1 MSNIEAPAPYE
12 LQEAPPQE
20 EREKESF
27 YSFNLSA
34 ERARALEAR
43 HRLPDEQKLARDGFK
58 NNASYWAKEYI
69 AGIKTTHYFWEIV
82 NENGEA
88 RLFHPQFGYADDIHK
103 NALDETVPDFE
114 MARRIMEYKVARLL
128 PQFALAGSLHQPII
142 WSSPPPEDADDGI
155 YGGYTMTH
163 ILETQE
169 VDGRLHLIGR
179 DVKNYLDTNSQKLLL
194 EEHSGRRL
202 FTKDPT
208 SLEILS
214 SPVRATYGTTSLD
227 IERSIREKEEH
238 LGLDKSEGSEKIFN
252 KVFAQYAEELD
263 VIYDLL
269 GQEALSEEQVVG
281 MFDAWGKRVD
291 RAYQME
297 VLLGER
303 LRNNQE
309 LTNEEIL
316 EYGTFLDSKY
326 QERVGGGSCGD
337 GVGFGSAE
345 ESVFGYTPDGLA
357 GNFGR
362 QEQKADF
369 REDKN
374 LCRCKGQDPHFH
386 CPGEKEGKKCSHAIV
401 VGKGIVKCPNCG
413 KGKVC

>member
-1 MSNIEAPAPYE
+1 MNLEAHIPYE
-12 LQEAPPQE
+12 PIEPSRAK
-20 EREKESF
+20 ERENESF

-34 ERARALEAR
+34 ERTRALEAK
-43 HRLPDEQKLARDGFK
+43 HRLPQEQKLARDGFK

-82 NENGEA
+82 NENGES
-88 RLFHPQFGYADDIHK
+88 RLFHPEFGYADDIHK
-103 NALDETVPDFE
+103 NALTENVPDFE
-114 MARRIMEYKVARLL
+114 MERRVMEYKIARLL

-142 WSSPPPEDADDGI
+142 WSSPPPEGVEDGT

-169 VDGRLHLIGR
+169 VDGKLHLIGR
-179 DVKNYLDTNSQKLLL
+179 DIRNYLDTSSQKALL

-202 FTKDPT
+202 FANDPT

-227 IERSIREKEEH
+227 IERSIRQKEED
-238 LGLDKSEGSEKIFN
+238 LGLDKSEGSERIFN
-252 KVFAQYAEELD
+252 KTFALYVEELD
-263 VIYDLL
+263 VIYELL
-269 GQEALSEEQVVG
+269 GEEELSEEQVVA

-297 VLLGER
+297 MLREER
-303 LRNNQE
+303 IKNNQD
-309 LTNEEIL
+309 LTDDEAL
-316 EYGTFLDSKY
+316 EYAAFLDSTY

-337 GVGFGSAE
+337 GVGFGAGE
-345 ESVFGYTPDGLA
+345 ESVFGYAPDGLSQT
-357 GNFGR
+357 FGR
-362 QEQKADF
+362 QGRNADF

-386 CPGEKEGKKCSHAIV
+386 CPGEKEGKKCAHAIV
-401 VGKGIVKCPNCG
+401 VGKGITKCPNCG

>member
-1 MSNIEAPAPYE
+1 MNHIEGQIPHE
-12 LQEAPPQE
+12 LQEVPLQE

-34 ERARALEAR
+34 ERTRALEAK

-82 NENGEA
+82 SENGEA

-103 NALDETVPDFE
+103 NALDEKVPEFE

-142 WSSPPPEDADDGI
+142 WSSPPPEGVEDGT

-169 VDGRLHLIGR
+169 VDGRLHLVGR
-179 DVKNYLDTNSQKLLL
+179 DVKNYLDNNSQKALL
-194 EEHSGRRL
+194 EEYSGRRL
-202 FTKDPT
+202 FARDPT
-208 SLEILS
+208 ALEILS
-214 SPVRATYGTTSLD
+214 SPVRATYGTTALD
-227 IERSIREKEEH
+227 IEKSIRKKEEV
-238 LGLDKSEGSEKIFN
+238 LGLDRSEGSEKIFN
-252 KVFAQYAEELD
+252 KVFALYAEELD

-269 GQEALSEEQVVG
+269 GEEELSEEQVVG
-281 MFDAWGKRVD
+281 MFDAWGKRVY
-291 RAYQME
+291 RAYQTEMLRE
-297 VLLGER
+297 ER
-303 LRNNQE
+303 TKNNLE
-309 LTNEEIL
+309 LTDEEIM
-316 EYGTFLDSKY
+316 EYGTFLDSEY
-326 QERVGGGSCGD
+326 QKSVGGGSCGD
-337 GVGFGSAE
+337 GVGFGSGE
-345 ESVFGYTPDGLA
+345 ESAFGYTPDGLA
-357 GNFGR
+357 DNFGR
-362 QEQKADF
+362 QDKRVDY

-386 CPGEKEGKKCSHAIV
+386 CPGEKEGKKCSHAII
-401 VGKGIVKCPNCG
+401 VGRGITKCPNCG